1 MTLKGSAFLALWN
14 DVDPVRDAEYNCWHS
29 FEHVPE
35 RVGIRGMLSGRRY
48 IARERSADRYF
59 TLYGLESLATLAGV
73 AYADVVDHP
82 TAWSLS
88 MRPSLRNFR
97 RHPCATL
104 LSIGY
109 GVAGAIAT
117 MRMTLLVGS
126 DAASLAAV
134 KAKLEPFVASAGIT
148 ALHLGAID
156 PDAAFPLPNASA
168 TTGDDASA
176 TQVLLVEGAA
186 RAEVDAAVPRI
197 AAALAPHSTAD
208 RGIKWQSFDLALA
221 IERSGLPDASAARQP
236 PRPDLRAQ
244 WQ

>member
-1 MTLKGSAFLALWN
+1 MALKGSAFLALWN

-35 RVGIRGMLSGRRY
+35 RVGIRGLLSGRRY
-48 IARERSADRYF
+48 VARERGTDRYF
-59 TLYGLESLATLAGV
+59 TLYELEGLSTLAGA
-73 AYADVVDHP
+73 AYVDVVEHP
-82 TAWSLS
+82 TPWSLS

-104 LSIGY
+104 LSISH

-117 MRMTLLVGS
+117 MRMSLRAGND
-126 DAASLAAV
+126 DAAIAAA
-134 KAKLEPFVASAGIT
+134 KAIAGPLVASAGIT
-148 ALHLGAID
+148 AFHLGAVD
-156 PDAAFPLPNASA
+156 PDAAFPLPA
-168 TTGDDASA
+168 TAGDDASA
-176 TQVLLVEGAA
+176 THVLLVEGLA
-186 RAEVDAAVPRI
+186 RADVDAAAPRF
-197 AAALAPHSTAD
+197 AAALAPHSTVD

-221 IERSGLPDASAARQP
+221 IERSGLPDVSIARQP